1 MLEISITVPARY
13 GLVKVVTSKCKTIF
27 LGHFHMHIGSV
38 FKSGWMECPPEWH
51 QPSLA
56 REVELLRSIKD
67 VSNKV
72 LETARLDGAIRSS
85 LEAELTLKTNSEQL
99 TNLLSKHL
107 CEVESTSDAV
117 EFSLADLLVVS
128 KVTLN
133 EEEVVGDRDGCYSI
147 SEEVDCDGE
156 MVGYVEALVR
166 RASRSARHKC
176 PRCWK
181 WTAFSEG
188 ALCSRCQAVLNL
200 Q

>member
-1 MLEISITVPARY
+1 MYTCTA
-13 GLVKVVTSKCKTIF
+13 
-27 LGHFHMHIGSV
+27 SV

-56 REVELLRSIKD
+56 REMELLRSIKD

-72 LETARLDGAIRSS
+72 LEIARLDGAIRSS
-85 LEAELTLKTNSEQL
+85 LEAELTLKTNSEHL
-99 TNLLSKHL
+99 TDLLSKHL
-107 CEVESTSDAV
+107 CEVDSTSDTV
-117 EFSLADLLVVS
+117 EFNLADLLIVS

-133 EEEVVGDRDGCYSI
+133 EEEAVCDQGHGCYSV

-156 MVGYVEALVR
+156 MVGVEAQVR
-166 RASRSARHKC
+166 QASRYRKHKC

-181 WTAFSEG
+181 WTSIAEG
-188 ALCSRCQAVLNL
+188 ALCSRCQTVLNL